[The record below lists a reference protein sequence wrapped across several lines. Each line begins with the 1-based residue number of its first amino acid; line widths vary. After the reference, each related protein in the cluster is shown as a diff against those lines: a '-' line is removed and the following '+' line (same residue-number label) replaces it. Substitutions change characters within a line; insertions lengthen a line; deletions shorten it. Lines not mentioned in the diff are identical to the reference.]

1 MLDSMLDYVRDVRD
15 RPAWQ
20 APTGAAK
27 EALCEPL
34 PREGAAFEDVC
45 AAFERSILPYPTGN
59 IHPRFFGWVHGSGT
73 PVGMLAGLFAGAM
86 NSNVGG
92 RDHAAVYVERQVVQ
106 WFCEAF
112 GYAPGGSGI
121 LLTGTSMANFAG
133 VLVAR
138 TAAGG
143 PDERLT
149 AYASTAT
156 HSCVRK
162 AFAMAGFARDAL
174 RILPVAGGGMDVAAL
189 RDAIRADRA
198 AGRKPF
204 LIVGTAGTVDTGSV
218 DPLPHLADVA
228 QQEGLWFHVD
238 GAFGAMLVLSDA
250 LRPRIAGIERA
261 DSIAFDFH
269 KWLHVQYDAACL
281 LVRDEAAHR
290 ATFASD
296 GPYIT
301 RMQHGLGAGAPWFAD
316 YGPDLSRGFR
326 ALKVWF
332 TLKHFGTCRLA
343 EAIEMNCA
351 QAAALAQRIESEPE
365 FELASYTGL
374 NIVCFRHRS
383 ASADDLA
390 IAVQESGRAVV
401 SSTTVDGRRT
411 VRACFTNHRTRDGD
425 IDELIDALKQAAR
438 RLST

>member
-1 MLDSMLDYVRDVRD
+1 MLDAMLDYVRDVRE

-20 APTGAAK
+20 APPQEVK
-27 EALCEPL
+27 ETLNEPL
-34 PREGAAFEDVC
+34 PREGAPFEDVC
-45 AAFERSILPYPTGN
+45 AAFERTILPYPTGN

-73 PVGMLAGLFAGAM
+73 PAAMLADLFAGAM
-86 NSNVGG
+86 NSNAGG
-92 RDHAAVYVERQVVQ
+92 RDHAAVYVERQIVR

-112 GYAPGGSGI
+112 GFPPDGSGI

-133 VLVAR
+133 ILVAR

-162 AFAMAGFARDAL
+162 AFAMAGFAREAL
-174 RILPVAGGGMDVAAL
+174 RILPVAGDGIDVEAL
-189 RDAIRADRA
+189 RAAIRTDRA

-204 LIVGTAGTVDTGSV
+204 LLVGTAGTVDTGAI
-218 DPLPHLADVA
+218 DPLERLADVA
-228 QQEGLWFHVD
+228 RQERLWFHVD

-250 LRPRIAGIERA
+250 LRARIAGIERA

-290 ATFASD
+290 ATFASE

-301 RMQHGLGAGAPWFAD
+301 RMARGLGAGAPWFAD

-332 TLKHFGTCRLA
+332 TLKHFGTRRLA

-351 QAAALAQRIESEPE
+351 QAAALARRIEAEPD
-365 FELASYTGL
+365 FELASYAGL
-374 NIVCFRHRS
+374 NIVCFRHRRMD
-383 ASADDLA
+383 ADDLA

-401 SSTTVDGRRT
+401 SSTTLEGRRA
-411 VRACFTNHRTRDGD
+411 VRACFTNHRTREGD
-425 IDELIDALKQAAR
+425 VEELVAALKQAAR
-438 RLST
+438 RPST